1 MRQVSS
7 RVVIAIASV
16 CCAACP
22 ASATDLWQFDFTSSR
37 GSGQFLVNPA
47 SFVIPVSAGSPST
60 FNVVGAN
67 ITIDAGGVLGTA
79 HYTLASLSGTN
90 CTPAECRV
98 IFSVPDVVPGFGTYD
113 VLLQLNFERIW
124 VNWSTP
130 SQQQIQMWLSTNPAA
145 SFNWND
151 VGAATRTV
159 VSVAPGWRATP
170 LNSDWNTAA
179 NWTVGSVPLATDTA
193 QFGASTATAIDI
205 RQSTEV
211 AGLTFLSGAPAYTFN
226 VTGNAGGAASL
237 LISGAG
243 VDDQSGNRPSFM
255 VSGVSG
261 NLGTLQ
267 FENSATA
274 GDAVVT
280 TGAFGVTRFTGSSSG
295 GNAQLVTSS
304 GGTVDISGLTSSG
317 LSVGS
322 IAGAGSYVL
331 GSKTLT
337 TGLLNTDTEVSG
349 VISGTGGTLTKVGS
363 GALILSGSNTY
374 SGGTQLNA
382 GSLVVANNNA
392 LGSGTLTMAN
402 GTSLS
407 FANSSDFAIGNA
419 LQVTGSGHFAAPAGT
434 TQTVQGTISD
444 GGSAGTMVFDG
455 VGTMVLA
462 AANAY
467 TGGTVINAGTLRLS
481 GGATLGAASGS
492 TLVAGGI
499 LDLGGTT
506 QIQNGGVL
514 LTGGTVRNGV
524 IASNTDFVVQSGTAD
539 LDLSGA
545 GGLTKTGSG
554 TFVLAGTASYT
565 GATTINGG
573 VFQVDGAL
581 TGTSAVNLNS
591 GMITGTG
598 TIDPLTVSINNGTVF
613 APGNGA
619 AGSSMAIVG
628 NLAFQSGA
636 IYLIQ
641 LNPTASSFASISGT
655 ASPGGATV
663 DAIFEAGGYVA
674 KRYTILTAGGG
685 VSGTFA
691 SLANTNLPAGFKSAL
706 SYDANAVHLDL
717 SLDFVPPS
725 APNYGGGL
733 SANQQSVATAL
744 TRFFDTTGS
753 IPLVFGTLSP
763 LGLTQVSGEL
773 ASAPQQAT
781 FNAMGQFI
789 SLLAD
794 HGHAGRDGVGG
805 AGPQAYAEEGMAA
818 GRRVDS
824 AFASMTRHP
833 ASFEQRWNVWGDG
846 FGGSHSTDGS
856 AGAGST
862 RSTSRIYGT
871 AVGVDYL
878 LTPATV
884 AGFALAGGGTGF
896 TVDALGTGR
905 SDLFLAGAYLQHIH
919 GPAYLY
925 AALAYGWQDVTT
937 DRTIAV
943 AGIDRLKASFNVNA
957 YSGRL
962 ETGYRLSIP
971 AVRDFSLTPYA
982 AGQAVSLDMPRYTE
996 QSVAG
1001 ASVFALSYAAKRVT
1015 DYRTEIGLRTGLS
1028 LGEADGVL
1036 SWRGRIAWAHNFN
1049 LERSIAAA
1057 FQSLP
1062 GASFTINGARP
1073 APNAAL
1079 TTLGLERQWRN
1090 GWSAAA
1096 TLDGEFSSTTRSYSG
1111 RASIRHI
1118 W

>member
-1 MRQVSS
+1 MRQVLS
-7 RVVIAIASV
+7 RVTIAVALG
-16 CCAACP
+16 CCP
-22 ASATDLWQFDFTSSR
+22 AFPALATDLWQFDFTSSR
-37 GSGQFLVNPA
+37 GGGQFLINPA
-47 SFVIPVSAGSPST
+47 NFVIPVSAGSPST

-79 HYTLASLSGTN
+79 HYTLGSLSGTN

-130 SQQQIQMWLSTNPAA
+130 SQQQIQMWLSTNPTAT
-145 SFNWND
+145 FNWND
-151 VGAATRTV
+151 VATATRTV
-159 VSVAPGWRATP
+159 VSVAPGWLATP
-170 LNSDWNTAA
+170 INSDWNTAA

-193 QFGASTATAIDI
+193 RFGASTVTAIDV
-205 RQSTEV
+205 RQATQV
-211 AGLTFLSGAPAYTFN
+211 AGLSFLSGAPAYTFN
-226 VTGNAGGAASL
+226 VTGNSGGAASL
-237 LISGAG
+237 VISGAG
-243 VDDQSGNRPSFM
+243 IDDQSGNRPSFM
-255 VSGVSG
+255 VSGISG

-267 FENSATA
+267 FANSATA
-274 GDAVVT
+274 GDAVIT
-280 TGAFGVTRFTGSSSG
+280 TGAFGVTRFTD
-295 GNAQLVTSS
+295 TSS
-304 GGTVDISGLTSSG
+304 GGTAQLVTNLGGSVDISGLTSSG
-317 LSVGS
+317 ISVGS
-322 IAGAGSYVL
+322 IAGAGNFIL
-331 GSKTLT
+331 GSKTLA
-337 TGLLNTDTEVSG
+337 TGLSNTDTEVSG
-349 VISGTGGTLTKVGS
+349 VISGAGGSLTKVGG
-363 GALILSGSNTY
+363 GALILSGNNTY

-382 GSLVVANNNA
+382 GSLVIANNNA
-392 LGSGTLTMAN
+392 LGSGTLNMAN

-407 FANSSDFAIGNA
+407 FANTADFAIGNA
-419 LQVTGSGHFAAPAGT
+419 IQLTGSGHFAAPAGT
-434 TQTVQGTISD
+434 TQTIQGTISD
-444 GGSAGTMVFDG
+444 GGSAGTVVFDG

-467 TGGTVINAGTLRLS
+467 TGGTVVNAGTLRLS
-481 GGATLGAASGS
+481 GSGTLGAASGS
-492 TLVAGGI
+492 TTVAGGI

-506 QIQNGGVL
+506 QTQNGGFF
-514 LTGGTVRNGV
+514 LTGGLVRNGV
-524 IASNTDFVVQSGTAD
+524 IASNTDFVVQSGTAN

-565 GATTINGG
+565 GATNINGG

-598 TIDPLTVSINNGTVF
+598 TIDPLTVSINSGTVL
-613 APGNGA
+613 APGNGT

-655 ASPGGATV
+655 MTAGGATV
-663 DAIFEAGGYVA
+663 EAIFAAGSYVA

-706 SYDANAVHLDL
+706 SYDANAAYLDL
-717 SLDFVPPS
+717 SLDFVPAS

-733 SANQQSVATAL
+733 SANQRNVANAL

-763 LGLTQVSGEL
+763 SGLTQVSGEL

-781 FNAMGQFI
+781 FNAMGQFV
-789 SLLAD
+789 SLLGD
-794 HGHAGRDGVGG
+794 HGQAGRDGVGEV
-805 AGPQAYAEEGMAA
+805 APLAYAEA
-818 GRRVDS
+818 GRTPSRPAGN
-824 AFASMTRHP
+824 AFASMSRQP
-833 ASFEQRWNVWGDG
+833 ESLEPRWSVWVDG
-846 FGGSHSTDGS
+846 FGGSQSTDGS
-856 AGAGST
+856 AGAGSA

-871 AVGVDYL
+871 AVGADYL

-884 AGFALAGGGTGF
+884 AGFALAGGGTGLS
-896 TVDALGTGR
+896 VNALGTGR
-905 SDLFLAGAYLQHIH
+905 SDLFQAGAYVRHVQ
-919 GPAYLY
+919 GPAYLS

-937 DRTIAV
+937 DRTIAGV
-943 AGIDRLKASFNVNA
+943 DRLKASFKANA
-957 YSGRL
+957 YSGRV
-962 ETGYRLSIP
+962 EAGYRLSVPLI
-971 AVRDFSLTPYA
+971 RNFSLTPYA
-982 AGQAVSLDMPRYTE
+982 AGQAAHLDLPQYAE

-1001 ASVFALSYAAKRVT
+1001 ASVFALSYSAKRVT

-1028 LGEADGVL
+1028 LGDKDGVL
-1036 SWRGRIAWAHNFN
+1036 NWRGRIAWAHDFN
-1049 LERSIAAA
+1049 PDRSVAAT

-1062 GASFTINGARP
+1062 GASFTVSGAQP
-1073 APNAAL
+1073 APDAAL
-1079 TTLGLERQWRN
+1079 TTLGLERHWSN
-1090 GWSAAA
+1090 GWTAAA

-1111 RASIRHI
+1111 RASMRYV